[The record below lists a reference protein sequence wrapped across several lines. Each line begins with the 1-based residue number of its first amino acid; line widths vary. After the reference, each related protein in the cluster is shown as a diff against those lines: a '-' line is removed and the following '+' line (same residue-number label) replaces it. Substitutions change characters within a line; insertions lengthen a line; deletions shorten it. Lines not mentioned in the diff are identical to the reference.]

1 MKNFKKLSKGELKK
15 IQGGIA
21 PACCLSW
28 NPVLRECRRWDYSC
42 LNP

>member
-1 MKNFKKLSKGELKK
+1 MKNFKKLSSVELKK
-15 IQGGIA
+15 IQGGQA

-28 NPVLRECRRWDYSC
+28 NPATRECRRWDFNC